1 MTKSIKNNQEIEFIN
16 YLRVFAVISILLCHY
31 MPESNNVYLQMSAQ
45 FFNIGVNI
53 FIIISGFCLGLQG
66 EITDVKLWYR
76 KRLKRI
82 YIPYWIFLFSLSVV
96 YIIKKIK
103 FNFLN
108 WLSCILGIQG
118 ANVGVWGADHTWF
131 ITAILICYLVTPLI
145 SKGFHRK
152 RMIEGLAWGGAIIFS
167 LIPWPFVF
175 TLLSPVCFY
184 SLAYF
189 AGREYKENSMTFS
202 KAIVTLVIMLISFIV
217 RVGTKIFVDGTFF
230 YDRIIVTYTQYIAA
244 FAIFAL
250 FAFAF
255 KNIKSNRL
263 CKKFCEISF
272 EVYLC
277 HYMFVVGPI
286 SLMKITTSFVMNMII
301 TTFVSCSIA
310 MILHYIAKKTQK
322 CIG

>member
-31 MPESNNVYLQMSAQ
+31 MPESSNVYLQMSAQ

-152 RMIEGLAWGGAIIFS
+152 RMIEGLAWGGDYLFFNSMAF
-167 LIPWPFVF
+167 
-175 TLLSPVCFY
+175 CFY
-184 SLAYF
+184 SIIA
-189 AGREYKENSMTFS
+189 SMF
-202 KAIVTLVIMLISFIV
+202 L
-217 RVGTKIFVDGTFF
+217 
-230 YDRIIVTYTQYIAA
+230 
-244 FAIFAL
+244 
-250 FAFAF
+250 
-255 KNIKSNRL
+255 
-263 CKKFCEISF
+263 
-272 EVYLC
+272 
-277 HYMFVVGPI
+277 
-286 SLMKITTSFVMNMII
+286 
-301 TTFVSCSIA
+301 
-310 MILHYIAKKTQK
+310 
-322 CIG
+322 

>member
-1 MTKSIKNNQEIEFIN
+1 MKKNIKNNREIEFVN
-16 YLRVFAVISILLCHY
+16 YLRGFAVISILLCHY
-31 MPESNNVYLQMSAQ
+31 MPESSNVYLQMSAQ

-82 YIPYWIFLFSLSVV
+82 YIPYWIFLLSIV
-96 YIIKKIK
+96 YIVKRLR

-131 ITAILICYLVTPLI
+131 ITAILICYLITPLI
-145 SKGFHRK
+145 SKRFHRK
-152 RMIEGLAWGGAIIFS
+152 RMIEGLAFGGPLIFAI
-167 LIPWPFVF
+167 IPWPFVF
-175 TLLSPVCFY
+175 TLFSPVCFY

-189 AGREYKENSMTFS
+189 AGRKYKENSMTFS
-202 KAIVTLVIMLISFIV
+202 KAIVTLVILSISFIV
-217 RVGTKIFVDGTFF
+217 RIGTKIFMDGTIL
-230 YDRIIVTYTQYIAA
+230 YDRIVVTYTQYIAA
-244 FAIFAL
+244 FAIFVL
-250 FAFAF
+250 FAFVF

-286 SLMKITTSFVMNMII
+286 SLMEITTSFVVNMII
-301 TTFVSCSIA
+301 ITFVSCGMA
-310 MILHYIAKKTQK
+310 VILHYIAKKIQK
-322 CIG
+322 RIE